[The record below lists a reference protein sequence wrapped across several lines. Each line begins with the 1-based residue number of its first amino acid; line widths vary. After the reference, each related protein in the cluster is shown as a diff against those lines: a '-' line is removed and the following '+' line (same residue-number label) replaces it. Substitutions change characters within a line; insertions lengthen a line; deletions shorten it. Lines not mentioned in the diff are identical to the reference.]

1 MMDFVKAEELAKH
14 WCNVEANPIDDQQ
27 MLDVIETLLDACG
40 KYRSLYEGAEKRIQC
55 YRDVAGRPDI
65 PSFNL
70 NKDAYSTF
78 MDMHRAYH
86 DYKEHCLITSER
98 VYPIEEWLFF
108 RHDDGKE
115 HNHEQIRGG

>member
-1 MMDFVKAEELAKH
+1 MMELLEAEELAER
-14 WCNVEANPIDDQQ
+14 WCKIEANPEDGQQ

-40 KYRSLYEGAEKRIQC
+40 KYRSLYEGAEKRIQR

-70 NKDAYSTF
+70 NKDVYSNF
-78 MDMHRAYH
+78 MDMRRAYH
-86 DYKEHCLITSER
+86 DYKEHCFITRGR
-98 VYPIEEWLFF
+98 VYPFEEWLFF

-115 HNHEQIRGG
+115 HSHGQIQRN